1 VTTFF
6 EASLLPD
13 QSKRALCLEL
23 LAEFGANISRINDKK
38 AEITH
43 GCLVSPD
50 MHSDQKANPTA
61 SLNYEKLVYKCLGC
75 GASGGLLWFI
85 GTCRGSTSQDARTW
99 LEQTAGLG
107 TSVMELDAM
116 LRFLDNMYAKRS
128 SAPIPSYSDRA
139 LDPWR
144 FDHPYMSDPLTADPP
159 GRGVPV
165 ETLHQ
170 FQVGWDPQAD
180 RIVFPHFWRGKLVG
194 WQTRKMPRDWRSSEW
209 VPLPPRADGEE
220 RMDVHSGA
228 PRSPKYHSSPDFP
241 KDATIF
247 NYQPKERS
255 AVVVESMPSVLRH
268 EHAVHMEATFGAS
281 VTELQMSRLVKHEE
295 LILWMDSDR
304 AGWVA
309 VEGVPEEP
317 RTKKSPGKEAKIG
330 MGEYLSRYCQ
340 VRVVDSPWSQDAGDL
355 PTEEVLRLV
364 AQAVPWGI
372 WKRPGTLWCYECKQ
386 QAHTGP
392 CRT

>member
-1 VTTFF
+1 VNTFF

-23 LAEFGANISRINDKK
+23 LSEFGANISRINDKK
-38 AEITH
+38 GEITH
-43 GCLVSPD
+43 GCLVSPG
-50 MHSDQKANPTA
+50 MHSDQAANPTA

-85 GTCRGSTSQDARTW
+85 GTCRGSTSGDARVW

-128 SAPIPSYSDRA
+128 AMPIPSYSDRA
-139 LDPWR
+139 LDPWK
-144 FDHPYMSDPLTADPP
+144 FDHPYMTDPPTADPP

-165 ETLHQ
+165 ETLRR
-170 FQVGWDPQAD
+170 FRIGWDPQKD
-180 RIVFPHFWRGKLVG
+180 RIVMPHFWKGKLVG
-194 WQTRKMPRDWRSSEW
+194 WQTRKMP
-209 VPLPPRADGEE
+209 VPWMSQMPEE
-220 RMDVHSGA
+220 GA
-228 PRSPKYHSSPDFP
+228 PKYQSSPDFP

-247 NYQPKERS
+247 NYLPQERS
-255 AVVVESMPSVLRH
+255 AVVVESAPSVLRH
-268 EHAVHMEATFGAS
+268 VHAVHMEATFGAS
-281 VTELQMSRLVKHEE
+281 VTELQMARLVKHDE
-295 LILWMDSDR
+295 LILWMDNDKS
-304 AGWVA
+304 GWVA

-317 RTKKSPGKEAKIG
+317 RTKKSPGKEAKVG
-330 MGEYLSRYCQ
+330 MGEYFSRYCT

-355 PTEEVLRLV
+355 PTEEALRLIGL
-364 AQAVPWGI
+364 AVPWGI
-372 WKRPGTLWCYECKQ
+372 WERPRTLWCYECKQ